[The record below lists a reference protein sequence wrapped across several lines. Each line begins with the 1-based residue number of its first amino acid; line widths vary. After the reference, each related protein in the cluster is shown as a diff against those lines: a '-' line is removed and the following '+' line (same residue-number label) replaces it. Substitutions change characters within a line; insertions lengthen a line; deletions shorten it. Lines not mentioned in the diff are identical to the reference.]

1 MRNSVPTNPAGP
13 KATKANPAQI
23 AQAATADKETNVSRL
38 RWWAS
43 RWTLV
48 LAIIITVFLA
58 ILCIISPFIP
68 FDPIPSGSAPPE
80 MRFLGPSIMHL
91 FGGDG
96 HGYILGTD
104 GHGRDMLTLLVKGTE
119 AFALPGLLASI
130 LALLIG
136 VPLGALAGYMGGF
149 TDKTVT
155 FMTTVVGS
163 FPRLVFV
170 LLACTIPQR
179 ESEIVF
185 LQFTPDMLF
194 IGGLVGFLFIP
205 QVADAI
211 RRRVLSLK
219 AEDYIEATIAH
230 GVGKNRLLF
239 YHIVWLQ
246 CFTEIIRQALYIFC
260 YLIFLETALAFLDGP
275 GVAAGMPSWGTMLA
289 GASAAMMQ
297 GQFWHAMVPTVA
309 IVFTTLAI
317 TAVGD
322 VIVGRQREERL

>member
-1 MRNSVPTNPAGP
+1 MSNSVPTKPRVP
-13 KATKANPAQI
+13 KAVGTSVTQTAN
-23 AQAATADKETNVSRL
+23 KGTNVSRL

-43 RWTLV
+43 RWTLI
-48 LAIIITVFLA
+48 LAVITTVFLA
-58 ILCIISPFIP
+58 ILCIISPLIP

-80 MRFLGPSIMHL
+80 LRFMGPTMEHP
-91 FGGDG
+91 
-96 HGYILGTD
+96 LGTD
-104 GHGRDMLTLLVKGTE
+104 GHGRDMLLLLIKGTE
-119 AFALPGLLASI
+119 AFAVPGLLAS
-130 LALLIG
+130 LFALLVG
-136 VPLGALAGYMGGF
+136 VPLGALAGYMGGIV
-149 TDKTVT
+149 DKTVT

-163 FPRLVFV
+163 FPRLVFI
-170 LLACTIPQR
+170 LLACTIPHR
-179 ESEIVF
+179 ESEIPF
-185 LQFTPDMLF
+185 LQFHPNMLF
-194 IGGLVGFLFIP
+194 IGAMVGFLFIP

-246 CFTEIIRQALYIFC
+246 CFPEIIRQALYMFC
-260 YLIFLETALAFLDGP
+260 YLIFLETALAYLDGP
-275 GVAAGMPSWGTMLA
+275 GVAAGMPSWGTMLS
-289 GASAAMMQ
+289 GASSAMLR
-297 GQFWHAMVPTVA
+297 GQIWHAMVPTVA